1 MKKQLL
7 YTAFF
12 LSAFLAQAQEPN
24 TEMAMRYAVD
34 NTLGTARFRG
44 MSGAVG
50 AVGGDLSAL
59 NVNPAG
65 TALFNSNI
73 AGGTL
78 SSYNIKNNSNYFGG
92 ITSDNKS
99 TLDFNQLGGAFVF
112 TNTDEKSDWRK
123 FTLAINYEKTNDFE
137 NNIFSQGTN
146 PNRSIAE
153 YFKAFANGLNYAPGI
168 PETDLINNDYENLS
182 FVGQQAWLGYNGYL
196 INPSGPNSYV
206 SNAPAGRFFHRNLFS
221 STGYNGKLAFNFSS
235 SYKDKIYL
243 GLNLNAHFTDYTQ
256 GSIVYESN
264 NSSNNTTG
272 PTLYSAN
279 FQNDLHTYGSGFS
292 FNLGAIAK
300 LTNDFRVGL
309 SYESPTWYLLTDELT
324 QALHTEYIPTPTA
337 SESKYDFD
345 RGVTVIYPDYKLQT
359 PSKYTGSLA
368 YIFGKK
374 GLISFDYSIKD
385 YSNTQFKPKS
395 QDYYNSLNIAMSDEL
410 QSASEFRLGAEY
422 RVKQVSLRGG
432 YRFEQSP
439 YKNGKT
445 MGDLNSYSAGLG
457 YSFGD
462 SRIDLAYSYAQRDY
476 YQSLLSRNTDAA
488 KINSKNNNVTL
499 SYTFNF

>member
-7 YTAFF
+7 YTTFI
-12 LSAFLAQAQEPN
+12 LSAFMAKAQEPN
-24 TEMAMRYAVD
+24 TAMALRYAID

-44 MSGAVG
+44 MSGAFG
-50 AVGGDLSAL
+50 AVGGDLSSL

-65 TALFNSNI
+65 TALFNSNV

-78 SSYNIKNNSNYFGG
+78 SSFNVKNNSNYFGG
-92 ITSDNKS
+92 VTSDNNS

-112 TNTDEKSDWRK
+112 TNTNEKSDWKK

-137 NNIFSQGTN
+137 NNIYSQGTN

-153 YFKAFANGLNYAPGI
+153 YFNAFANGLNDAPGI
-168 PETDLINNDYENLS
+168 PVSDLINNDYENLS
-182 FVGQQAWLGYNGYL
+182 FVAQQAWLGYNGY
-196 INPSGPNSYV
+196 IIDPSGANSYV
-206 SNAPAGRFFHRNLFS
+206 SNAPAGSFFQRNLFS
-221 STGYNGKLAFNFSS
+221 STGYNGKLAFNFAS
-235 SYKDKIYL
+235 SYKDKIYF
-243 GLNLNAHFTDYTQ
+243 GLNLNGHFTDYTQ
-256 GSIVYESN
+256 SSIVYESN
-264 NSSNNTTG
+264 DNPDNPDK
-272 PTLYSAN
+272 PTVNYID
-279 FQNDLHTYGSGFS
+279 FQNYLHTYGSGFS

-300 LTNDFRVGL
+300 ITNDFRVGL
-309 SYESPTWYLLTDELT
+309 SYESPTWYLLTDELSQT
-324 QALHTEYIPTPTA
+324 LYTSYNLSPTDPEETTA
-337 SESKYDFD
+337 FNRDII
-345 RGVTVIYPDYKLQT
+345 VVYPDYKLQT

-374 GLISFDYSIKD
+374 GLISFDYAIKD
-385 YSNTQFKPKS
+385 YSNTQFKPKN
-395 QDYYNSLNIAMSDEL
+395 QDYYNAFNRTISNDL

-432 YRFEQSP
+432 YRFEESP
-439 YKNGKT
+439 YKDGKT
-445 MGDLNSYSAGLG
+445 MGDLTGFSAGLG

-462 SRIDLAYSYAQRDY
+462 SRIDLAYSHAQRDY

-488 KINSKNNNVTL
+488 KINSKNDNVTL